1 MYGYRLFGLVFV
13 IYGIVMFA
21 HFGNSQRQFEA
32 KLQSVRTGEVQPETL
47 TVISKR
53 ASSSK
58 KSAQAWVV
66 LRNSRQSDSVYP
78 APPELYNAVNPGST
92 VTCYYFPDGYFIPR
106 YDSDRNAGTA
116 KWVFLSVGVLM
127 GVLMFLLS
135 FVFVRRRKNAAG

>member
-1 MYGYRLFGLVFV
+1 MFV
-13 IYGIVMFA
+13 

-66 LRNSRQSDSVYP
+66 FRNSRQSELVYP
-78 APPELYNAVNPGST
+78 VPPELYNAVNPGST
-92 VTCYYFPDGYFIPR
+92 VTGYYFPDGYLIPR
-106 YDSDRNAGTA
+106 YDSDREAVTA

-127 GVLMFLLS
+127 GILMFLLS
-135 FVFVRRRKNAAG
+135 FVFMRRRKNAA